1 MALLDHYLSPNRIV
15 TLRSRTKEGAIRE
28 LASLLTVA
36 DRTGKAEAVIGAIQE
51 RERLVSSWIAPGI
64 AIPHA
69 RLPAWNGIE
78 VAVGRSR
85 RGVGWDSSDGNPV
98 NLVFLIVS
106 GDTDPDQHVLL
117 LAEIARTLRD
127 RALVRLILTA
137 RTAAETWRLLVTRG
151 YGEENRATASSAK
164 VRLSRLLFAHAL
176 SVAEEVKARAVVLHG
191 DAVGSLHFIEDIPAQ
206 VELILVTSAKTV
218 FDVDQSAVSHLLQ
231 VPFPTLNRADQV
243 GLALLFAVSRGLLA
257 RGDTVVSLSGVP
269 GSGFLDTLLVI
280 DVGREFPTVFTRP
293 GATPLGDV
301 EPQVLEKILQLAT
314 DISREGREGRP
325 VGTTFV
331 VGDYGRVL
339 QYCRQMVINPF
350 RGYQEEEKS
359 ILDPSLEE
367 TVKEFSTI
375 DGAFIVRGD
384 GVIMSAGTFLRPE
397 KAAVNLPS
405 GLGSRHAAAAA
416 LSQITSSLAV
426 VVSQSTGS
434 VSLFKGGGLVVKLGR
449 SGGQGVD
456 TPPGRV

>member
-1 MALLDHYLSPNRIV
+1 MALLDRFLSPTRII
-15 TLRSRTKEGAIRE
+15 TLRSRSKEGAIRE
-28 LASLLTVA
+28 LAGMLSLA
-36 DRTGKAEAVIGAIQE
+36 DRRMDSDTVTRAIQD
-51 RERLVSSWIAPGI
+51 RERIVSSWIAPGI

-69 RLPAWNGIE
+69 RLSDWEGIE
-78 VAVGRSR
+78 VAMGRSR

-106 GDTDPDQHVLL
+106 GEKDPDQHVLL

-127 RALVRLILTA
+127 RALVQLILTA
-137 RTAAETWRLLVTRG
+137 RTGAETWRLLVTRG
-151 YGEENRATASSAK
+151 YGEQENKPASSAK

-176 SVAEEVKARAVVLHG
+176 SVADEVKARAVVLHG
-191 DAVGSLHFIEDIPAQ
+191 DAVGNLRFMEDIPAQ
-206 VELILVTSAKTV
+206 VQLILVTSAKSKFEAENASVTQV
-218 FDVDQSAVSHLLQ
+218 LQ
-231 VPFPTLNRADQV
+231 VPFPTLNRSDQV
-243 GLALLFAVSRGLLA
+243 ELALLFAVSRGLLS

-269 GSGFLDTLLVI
+269 SSGFLDTLLVI
-280 DVGREFPTVFTRP
+280 DVGREFPTVFSKP

-314 DISREGREGRP
+314 DIAREGREGRP

-331 VGDYGRVL
+331 VGDYDRVV

-350 RGYQEEEKS
+350 RGYREEEKS

-405 GLGSRHAAAAA
+405 GLGSRHSAAAA
-416 LSQITSSLAV
+416 LSQITASLVV

-434 VSLFKGGGLVVKLGR
+434 VSLFKGGGLVMDLEKTSPAAGK
-449 SGGQGVD
+449 GC
-456 TPPGRV
+456 

>member
-1 MALLDHYLSPNRIV
+1 MALLARYLSPTRIV
-15 TLRSRTKEGAIRE
+15 TLRSRSKEGAIRE
-28 LASLLTVA
+28 LTGSLPLA
-36 DRTGKAEAVIGAIQE
+36 DRHVDPEVVIKAIQD
-51 RERLVSSWIAPGI
+51 RERIVSSWIGPAI

-69 RLPAWNGIE
+69 RLPEWQGIE

-106 GDTDPDQHVLL
+106 GVDDPDQHVLL

-127 RALVRLILTA
+127 RALVQLILTA
-137 RTAAETWRLLVTRG
+137 RTAAETWLLLITRG
-151 YGEENRATASSAK
+151 YGEQEGKPATSAK

-176 SVAEEVKARAVVLHG
+176 SVAEEVKASAVVLHG
-191 DAVGSLHFIEDIPAQ
+191 DAVGNLRFIEDIPSQ
-206 VELILVTSAKTV
+206 IQLILITSAKPDTV
-218 FDVDQSAVSHLLQ
+218 VDHARVSQVVQ
-231 VPFPTLNRADQV
+231 VPFPTLNRSDQV
-243 GLALLFAVSRGLLA
+243 ELGLLFAVSRGLLA
-257 RGDTVVSLSGVP
+257 RGDMVVSLSGVP
-269 GSGFLDTLLVI
+269 SSGFLDTLLVI
-280 DVGREFPTVFTRP
+280 DVGREFPTVFSKA
-293 GATPLGDV
+293 GATPLGDI

-314 DISREGREGRP
+314 DIAREGREGRP

-331 VGDYGRVL
+331 VGDYDRVV

-350 RGYQEEEKS
+350 RGYGEEEKN

-367 TVKEFSTI
+367 TIKEFSTI
-375 DGAFIVRGD
+375 DGAFIIRGD

-397 KAAVNLPS
+397 KAAVNLAS

-416 LSQITSSLAV
+416 LSQITTSLAV

-434 VSLFKGGGLVVKLGR
+434 VSLFKGGGLVMDLEKMSPAVR
-449 SGGQGVD
+449 
-456 TPPGRV
+456 